1 MVSSLS
7 RETEGKK
14 AADDDNND
22 NNDKNN
28 NNNNNGGGKGGGI
41 WRRELASLAQKK
53 ARGVVGYRR
62 ET

>member
-14 AADDDNND
+14 DDDNN
-22 NNDKNN
+22 NNDND

-41 WRRELASLAQKK
+41 WRRELASLASWKK